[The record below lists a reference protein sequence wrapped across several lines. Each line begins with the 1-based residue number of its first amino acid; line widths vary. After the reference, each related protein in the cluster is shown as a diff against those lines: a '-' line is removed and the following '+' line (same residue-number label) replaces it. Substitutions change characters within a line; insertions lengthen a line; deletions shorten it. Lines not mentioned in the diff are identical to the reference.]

1 MQPLPGEKT
10 MVRSVTR
17 ALLLWAGLLALVAGV
32 MALGLERGWFEIPLA
47 ELIDRYELP
56 DSRFVD
62 VDGVQV
68 HYVDQGSGSPVVIL
82 HASYLSLRSW
92 DAVAELLT
100 TRYRIIRLDLSGA
113 GLTGV
118 DPTGRYGVDRNIE
131 LVQGVMATL
140 DLSTVALVGTS
151 SGGVS
156 AFRMA
161 ARFPG
166 QVERLVLINSAGL
179 PRTAATNPLRAR
191 SGPIGR
197 WIESRLR
204 SRGFWK
210 KSLGENFAPPYA
222 PPQELLQMTYDMN
235 RRAGERDISRLYI
248 ANFKTGDPQDV
259 LSRVVAPTLILWGR
273 ENRTLMHLEADVF
286 AHWLSAAPTI
296 VKKYPG
302 LGHYPYVEEP
312 ELISNDIDAFLSGR
326 LDDSLDMPCRP
337 KSIAAHEQ
345 ANPAPLEPAATP

>member
-1 MQPLPGEKT
+1 

-47 ELIDRYELP
+47 DLIDRYELP
-56 DSRFVD
+56 DSQFVE
-62 VDGVQV
+62 VDGVKV
-68 HYVDQGSGSPVVIL
+68 HYVDQGSGPPVVIL
-82 HASYLSLRSW
+82 HASYLNLRSW

-100 TRYRIIRLDLSGA
+100 KQYRIIRLDLSGA
-113 GLTGV
+113 GLTGA

-140 DLSTVALVGTS
+140 ELSTVALVGTS

-161 ARFPG
+161 AKFPG

-204 SRGFWK
+204 SRRFWT

-222 PPQELLQMTYDMN
+222 PPKELLQMSYDMN
-235 RRAGERDISRLYI
+235 RRAGGREIARLYI
-248 ANFKTGDPQDV
+248 ANFKTGDPQST
-259 LSRVVAPTLILWGR
+259 LSRIVAPTFILWGK

-286 AHWLSAAPTI
+286 AHWLSAAPTV

-312 ELISNDIDAFLSGR
+312 ELISSDIDAFLSGR
-326 LDDSLDMPCRP
+326 LDDMLDTPCMSKTTDTRDETNQTSP
-337 KSIAAHEQ
+337 DSAIR
-345 ANPAPLEPAATP
+345 